1 MLEEGLLSEIRIRMI
16 DYIVLEGLSSFH
28 LEDAI
33 YVNLR
38 HLDLPVLDPNDHDFL
53 RFGTLGC
60 APERAVEGDYGA
72 AA

>member
-16 DYIVLEGLSSFH
+16 DDIVLEGFSSFH
-28 LEDAI
+28 LKDPLD
-33 YVNLR
+33 VNLR

-60 APERAVEGDYGA
+60 TSKRAVEGDYGA